1 MLKYNKAAVDKL
13 IEAIYPCLDEYFSTD
28 LEADAQ
34 NLSSSIE
41 SFDSNAQLY
50 HGVSKIA
57 IESSRFN
64 GVVVKISKRGQYF
77 HMDRGYKQSYEW
89 SPFIYAKDGAD
100 GNDYCLAEY
109 NKYLALK
116 EQGLDSFVAET
127 ILHSSF
133 EKDGITFNIFVQET
147 VSSYMDCCNCPLPS
161 KESSAAAKEYQ
172 DEDDLV
178 ENVVCGFT
186 EDWVAN
192 CIDCYGQDKL
202 NDFLTYCSEVDP
214 DIRED
219 NHYANYGYRV
229 SNKTPCILDYSNFN
243 D

>member
-1 MLKYNKAAVDKL
+1 MLEYNKAAVDEL
-13 IEAIYPCLDEYFSTD
+13 IEAIYPYLKDHFSTE
-28 LEADAQ
+28 LEKDTRPLYSAIENFDPKAQ
-34 NLSSSIE
+34 VH
-41 SFDSNAQLY
+41 Q
-50 HGVSKIA
+50 GVSKIA
-57 IESSRFN
+57 IECPRFN
-64 GVVVKISKRGQYF
+64 GVIVKISKRGQYF
-77 HMDRGYKQSYEW
+77 LMDRGNGQDHEW
-89 SPFIYAKDGAD
+89 SPFVCAKDGAD

-133 EKDGITFNIFVQET
+133 EKDGVVFNIFVQEM
-147 VSSYMDCCNCPLPS
+147 VLSYLNCCDCPLPS

-172 DEDDLV
+172 EEDDD
-178 ENVVCGFT
+178 NDTICGFA

-192 CIDCYGQDKL
+192 CIDIYGYEKL
-202 NDFLTYCSEVDP
+202 DDFLTYCCEVDP

-219 NHYANYGYRV
+219 NHYANYGYRCC
-229 SNKTPCILDYSNFN
+229 NKTPCILDYSNFN